1 MFFIIQLA
9 EINGLGLLI
18 SSPTRKE
25 EGPIEDEH
33 KTQFADVAADADHDN
48 WWEEEG
54 GDVGGGGEPQKSTSM
69 EKGLRNY
76 SNRTSIRSER
86 AKGTLNRRVVNPTN
100 FLFRFYL
107 RRRAASIQ
115 ELLEK
120 MFERQV

>member
-1 MFFIIQLA
+1 MFFIIIQLA

-33 KTQFADVAADADHDN
+33 KTRFADVAADADHDN

-54 GDVGGGGEPQKSTSM
+54 GDGDGGGELQKSTSM
-69 EKGLRNY
+69 EKGLPNY

-86 AKGTLNRRVVNPTN
+86 GHTEHSTGEESGEPDKFP
-100 FLFRFYL
+100 F
-107 RRRAASIQ
+107 
-115 ELLEK
+115 
-120 MFERQV
+120 

>member
-69 EKGLRNY
+69 EKGLPNY

-86 AKGTLNRRVVNPTN
+86 GHTEHSTGEESGEPDKFP
-100 FLFRFYL
+100 F
-107 RRRAASIQ
+107 
-115 ELLEK
+115 
-120 MFERQV
+120 